1 MPGKNFAIIV
11 ASMRARTGKT
21 LLARLI
27 ADRFLLASRRIEIF
41 DTDAI
46 EKSLT
51 AAFPEQSSVI
61 DLDRTVDQMK
71 LFDTLAAP
79 MPESQVIDLTH
90 RSFQKFF
97 KLMRDS
103 DYVSEAKARGIE
115 PVIFYIPDRDVETY
129 EQGRAIRDFFH
140 DAAFVLTENA
150 FLGEIQ
156 KDARRSE
163 SFLAFKN
170 HRPTLIMPQL
180 DPFIANVVMDPTLSL
195 SEFLRRVQTTDPAAA
210 LPPPPG
216 AQSLAYLS
224 RETRTA
230 LTIWLKQVFA
240 KLDDV
245 LNEIESRPLP
255 PRSDPFAA

>member
-27 ADRFLLASRRIEIF
+27 ADYFLLAGRRIEIF
-41 DTDAI
+41 DTDAV

-51 AAFPEQSSVI
+51 AAFPEKSAVI
-61 DLDRTVDQMK
+61 DLERTVDQMK

-156 KDARRSE
+156 KEARRSQ
-163 SFLAFKN
+163 SYLAFRN
-170 HRPTLIMPQL
+170 HRPTLAMPQL
-180 DPFIANVVMDPTLSL
+180 DPFFAGVVMDPQFSL
-195 SEFLRRVQTTDPAAA
+195 SEFMRRSKATDPNASL
-210 LPPPPG
+210 LPPPG
-216 AQSLAYLS
+216 QQSLAYLS
-224 RETRTA
+224 RETRSAVTA
-230 LTIWLKQVFA
+230 WLKQVFG
-240 KLDDV
+240 KLEDV

-255 PRSDPFAA
+255 PRHDPFVT

>member
-11 ASMRARTGKT
+11 ASPRARTGKT

-27 ADRFLLASRRIEIF
+27 ADWFLLRERRIEIF

-46 EKSLT
+46 EKSL
-51 AAFPEQSSVI
+51 AACFPGKAAVI

-115 PVIFYIPDRDVETY
+115 PVVFYIPDRDAETY
-129 EQGRAIRDFFH
+129 EQGRNIRDFFH
-140 DAAFVLTENA
+140 DAAFVLTENP
-150 FLGEIQ
+150 FLGDIPKET
-156 KDARRSE
+156 RRSE
-163 SFLAFKN
+163 SYLAFKT
-170 HRPTLIMPQL
+170 HRPVFQVPQL
-180 DPFIANVVMDPTLSL
+180 DPFLTGVVMDPALSL
-195 SEFLRRVQTTDPAAA
+195 SEFMRRSLATDPSAS

-216 AQSLAYLS
+216 QASLAYLS
-224 RETRTA
+224 RETRAGLTA
-230 LTIWLKQVFA
+230 WLKPMFG
-240 KLDDV
+240 KIE
-245 LNEIESRPLP
+245 EILTEIGDRPMP
-255 PRSDPFAA
+255 PRHDPFGA

>member
-11 ASMRARTGKT
+11 ASPRARTGKT

-27 ADRFLLASRRIEIF
+27 ADHFLLHERRIEIF
-41 DTDAI
+41 DTDAV

-51 AAFPEQSSVI
+51 ASFPESSVVI

-97 KLMRDS
+97 KLMRDA
-103 DYVSEAKARGIE
+103 DYVAEAKARGIE

-129 EQGRAIRDFFH
+129 EQGRNIRDFFH

-150 FLGEIQ
+150 FLGELA
-156 KDARRSE
+156 KDTRRSE
-163 SFLAFKN
+163 SYLAFKN
-170 HRPTLIMPQL
+170 HRPLLEVPTL
-180 DPFIANVVMDPTLSL
+180 DPFLTGVVMDPALSL
-195 SEFLRRVQTTDPAAA
+195 SEFMRRARATDPAAP
-210 LPPPPG
+210 LTPPPG
-216 AQSLAYLS
+216 QQSLAYLS
-224 RETRTA
+224 RETRAGLTA
-230 LTIWLKQVFA
+230 WLKPMFA
-240 KLDDV
+240 KLDAV
-245 LNEIESRPLP
+245 LNEINERPMPSR
-255 PRSDPFAA
+255 RDPFGP

>member
-11 ASMRARTGKT
+11 ASTRARTGKT

-27 ADRFLLASRRIEIF
+27 GDHFLLNDRRIDIF

-51 AAFPEQSSVI
+51 ACFTGKSVVI

-103 DYVSEAKARGIE
+103 DYVAEARARGIE
-115 PVIFYIPDRDVETY
+115 PVIFYIPDRDEETY
-129 EQGRAIRDFFH
+129 EQGRMIRNFFR
-140 DAAFVLTENA
+140 DAAFVLTENT

-156 KDARRSE
+156 KEARRSE
-163 SFLAFKN
+163 SYLAFRTHQPKM
-170 HRPTLIMPQL
+170 TVPQL
-180 DPFIANVVMDPTLSL
+180 DPFFTGVVMDPNFSL
-195 SEFLRRVQTTDPAAA
+195 SEFMRRTLVTEPSASLT
-210 LPPPPG
+210 PPPG
-216 AQSLAYLS
+216 QQSLAYLS
-224 RETRTA
+224 RETRAGVTA
-230 LTIWLKQVFA
+230 WLKPAFA
-240 KLDDV
+240 EISRV
-245 LNEIESRPLP
+245 LQEIEDRPQETE
-255 PRSDPFAA
+255 RDPFGK